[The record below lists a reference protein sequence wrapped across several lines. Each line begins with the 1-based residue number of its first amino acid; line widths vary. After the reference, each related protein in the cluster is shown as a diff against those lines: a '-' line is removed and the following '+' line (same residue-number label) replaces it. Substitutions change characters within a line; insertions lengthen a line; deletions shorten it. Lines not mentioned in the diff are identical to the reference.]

1 MARAGAGNCSR
12 LPDVGRWTAD
22 GDRVPTTLF
31 EAAAFHHTIKARCQS
46 CEHAAVFHA
55 AALWW
60 LFQRKHWADHFDYVG
75 ERMKCTG
82 CGRRGIRIVAVHDAP
97 TVTTLP
103 LPGDH
108 EWKRAVS
115 RFRS

>member
-1 MARAGAGNCSR
+1 MPAVRACAPSHN
-12 LPDVGRWTAD
+12 VGRYD
-22 GDRVPTTLF
+22 QHGGQVPTTLF
-31 EAAAFHHTIKARCQS
+31 EAAAFHHTIKARCPS
-46 CEHAAVFHA
+46 CEHVAIFHA

-60 LFQRKHWADHFDYVG
+60 LFQRKHWSDHFDYAG

-82 CGRRGIRIVAVHDAP
+82 CGRRGIRIVAVRESP
-97 TVTTLP
+97 TVTHLP